1 MFEAVKKYKTFIDY
15 ANPLTK
21 ILLAAILFV
30 MVIFIHN
37 PNVLFHL
44 TMLMLL
50 MLLILSGVKLKYL
63 ILLLIFIFISG
74 FISSLYMIFYGEGTD
89 TLFRYGIIHIT
100 EESFIRGI
108 HITMRGIILSL
119 FGALVI
125 FTSKITDVFY
135 ALMIQLKVKPKY
147 AYSFMA
153 AIRMV
158 PIIIAEYFQLRQARK
173 VRRALIHKKYISGFK
188 GLKSTIVTLL
198 SQSIRR
204 AYRLG
209 IAMESKGF
217 TDGSRTYF
225 YRTSFSRYDLYLMLL
240 MAAALIAAVQLGTV
254 ITLFDTTDAR

>member
-1 MFEAVKKYKTFIDY
+1 MFETVKKYNTFIDY

-30 MVIFIHN
+30 TVIFTHN

-44 TMLMLL
+44 TILMLL
-50 MLLILSGVKLKYL
+50 MLLILSGVRLKYL
-63 ILLLIFIFISG
+63 ILFLIFIFISG
-74 FISSLYMIFYGEGTD
+74 FISSLYMIFYGEGTE

-108 HITMRGIILSL
+108 HITMRGVILSL

-125 FTSKITDVFY
+125 FTSRITDVFY

-158 PIIIAEYFQLRQARK
+158 PIIIDEYFQLRQARK
-173 VRRALIHKKYISGFK
+173 VRKSLIHKKYISGFK

-217 TDGSRTYF
+217 SDGSRTYF
-225 YRTSFSRYDLYLMLL
+225 YKTSFSRYDLYLMLII
-240 MAAALIAAVQLGTV
+240 AAAIITAVQIGTV
-254 ITLFDTTDAR
+254 ITPFDSTDAR

>member
-1 MFEAVKKYKTFIDY
+1 MFETIKKYNTFIDY

-21 ILLAAILFV
+21 ILLAAILFAT
-30 MVIFIHN
+30 VILIHN

-44 TMLMLL
+44 TMLLL
-50 MLLILSGVKLKYL
+50 ITLLILSGVKLKYL

-74 FISSLYMIFYGEGTD
+74 LISSLYMIFYGEGTEI
-89 TLFRYGIIHIT
+89 LFRYGIIHIT

-108 HITMRGIILSL
+108 HITMRGVILSL

-135 ALMIQLKVKPKY
+135 ALMRQLKVKPKY

-217 TDGSRTYF
+217 TDGSRTY
-225 YRTSFSRYDLYLMLL
+225 YHRTSFSKYDVYLLLL
-240 MAAALIAAVQLGTV
+240 MAAAIIAAVQLGAVLTP
-254 ITLFDTTDAR
+254 FETTDAR

>member
-1 MFEAVKKYKTFIDY
+1 MLDAVKNYSTFIDRT
-15 ANPLTK
+15 NPLTK

-30 MVIFIHN
+30 TVIFIHN

-44 TMLMLL
+44 TIIMLIMLL
-50 MLLILSGVKLKYL
+50 LLSGVKIKYL
-63 ILLLIFIFISG
+63 TILLIFILISG
-74 FISSLYMIFYGEGTD
+74 FISSLYMIFYGEGTQ

-100 EESFIRGI
+100 EESFVRGI
-108 HITMRGIILSL
+108 HISMRGVILSL

-125 FTSKITDVFY
+125 FTTKITDVFY
-135 ALMIQLKVKPKY
+135 ALMIQLKIKPKY

-173 VRRALIHKKYISGFK
+173 VRKALIHKKYISGFR

-217 TDGSRTYF
+217 SDGVRTY
-225 YRTSFSRYDLYLMLL
+225 YHRTSFSKYDLYLIALIG
-240 MAAALIAAVQLGTV
+240 AAVFAALEFGTV
-254 ITLFDTTDAR
+254 ISPFTSTDAR

>member
-44 TMLMLL
+44 TILMLI
-50 MLLILSGVKLKYL
+50 MLLALSGVKLKYL

-100 EESFIRGI
+100 EESIVRGL

-217 TDGSRTYF
+217 TDGSRTY
-225 YRTSFSRYDLYLMLL
+225 YHRTSFSKYDVYLLLL
-240 MAAALIAAVQLGTV
+240 MAAAIIAAVQLGAVLTP
-254 ITLFDTTDAR
+254 FETTDAR

>member
-1 MFEAVKKYKTFIDY
+1 MLDAVKNYSTFIDRT
-15 ANPLTK
+15 NPLTK

-30 MVIFIHN
+30 TVIFIHN

-44 TMLMLL
+44 TIIMLIVLFL
-50 MLLILSGVKLKYL
+50 LSGVKMKYLL
-63 ILLLIFIFISG
+63 ILLMFIFISG
-74 FISSLYMIFYGEGTD
+74 FIASLYMIFYGEGTQ

-100 EESFIRGI
+100 EESFVRGI
-108 HITMRGIILSL
+108 HISMRGVILSL

-125 FTSKITDVFY
+125 FTTKITDVFY
-135 ALMIQLKVKPKY
+135 ALMIQLKIKPKY

-158 PIIIAEYFQLRQARK
+158 PIIVAEYFQLRQARK
-173 VRRALIHKKYISGFK
+173 VRKALIHKKYISGFR

-217 TDGSRTYF
+217 SDNKRTY
-225 YRTSFSRYDLYLMLL
+225 YYKTSFSKYDLYFILL
-240 MAAALIAAVQLGTV
+240 VLASIWIAILLGSSIPV
-254 ITLFDTTDAR
+254 INITDAR

>member
-158 PIIIAEYFQLRQARK
+158 PIIITEYFQLRQARK

-188 GLKSTIVTLL
+188 GLKSTIITLL

-225 YRTSFSRYDLYLMLL
+225 YKTSFSKYDLYLLLL
-240 MAAALIAAVQLGTV
+240 MAAAIIAAVQLGTV
-254 ITLFDTTDAR
+254 ITPFDSTDAR

>member
-1 MFEAVKKYKTFIDY
+1 MFETVKKYKTFIDY

-30 MVIFIHN
+30 TVVFIHN
-37 PNVLFHL
+37 PNILFHL
-44 TMLMLL
+44 TILMLI
-50 MLLILSGVKLKYL
+50 MLLVLSGVKLKYL
-63 ILLLIFIFISG
+63 ILILIFIFISG
-74 FISSLYMIFYGEGTD
+74 FISSLYMIFYGEGTE

-108 HITMRGIILSL
+108 HITMRGVTLSL

-125 FTSKITDVFY
+125 FTTKITDVFY

-158 PIIIAEYFQLRQARK
+158 PIIIAEYLQLRQARK
-173 VRRALIHKKYISGFK
+173 VRKSLIHKKYISGFK

-217 TDGSRTYF
+217 TDGRRTYF
-225 YRTSFSRYDLYLMLL
+225 YKTSFSKYDLYLLLL
-240 MAAALIAAVQLGTV
+240 MAAAIAAAVQLGTV
-254 ITLFDTTDAR
+254 ITPFDNTDAR

>member
-1 MFEAVKKYKTFIDY
+1 MLETIKNYSTFIDK

-21 ILLAAILFV
+21 ILLAAILFAT
-30 MVIFIHN
+30 VIFIHN

-44 TMLMLL
+44 TILMLIA
-50 MLLILSGVKLKYL
+50 LLCLSGVKIKYL
-63 ILLLIFIFISG
+63 VMLLIFIFISG
-74 FISSLYMIFYGEGTD
+74 FISSLYMIFYGEGTE

-100 EESFIRGI
+100 DESFVRGL
-108 HITMRGIILSL
+108 HITMRGVVLSL

-125 FTSKITDVFY
+125 FTTKITDVFY

-158 PIIIAEYFQLRQARK
+158 PIIVSEYFQLRQARK
-173 VRRALIHKKYISGFK
+173 VRSALINKKHISGFK

-217 TDGSRTYF
+217 TDGSRTY
-225 YRTSFSRYDLYLMLL
+225 YHRTTFSKHDLYLLL
-240 MAAALIAAVQLGTV
+240 MIAAAIFAAVQLGAV
-254 ITLFDTTDAR
+254 ISPFESTDAR

>member
-44 TMLMLL
+44 TILMLI
-50 MLLILSGVKLKYL
+50 MLLALSGVKLKYL

-100 EESFIRGI
+100 EESIVRGL

-217 TDGSRTYF
+217 TDGSRTYY
-225 YRTSFSRYDLYLMLL
+225 YRTSFSKYDVYLLLL
-240 MAAALIAAVQLGTV
+240 MAAAIIAAVQLGAVLTP
-254 ITLFDTTDAR
+254 FETTDAR

>member
-1 MFEAVKKYKTFIDY
+1 MFETVKKYNTFIDY
-15 ANPLTK
+15 VNPLTK

-30 MVIFIHN
+30 TVIFIHN

-44 TMLMLL
+44 TILMLIT
-50 MLLILSGVKLKYL
+50 LLILSGVKLKYL
-63 ILLLIFIFISG
+63 ILLLLFIFISG
-74 FISSLYMIFYGEGTD
+74 FISSLYMIFYGEGTE
-89 TLFRYGIIHIT
+89 TLFHYGIIHIT
-100 EESFIRGI
+100 EESFIRGV
-108 HITMRGIILSL
+108 HITMRGVILSL

-158 PIIIAEYFQLRQARK
+158 PIIITEYFQLRQARK

-188 GLKSTIVTLL
+188 GLKSTIITLL

-225 YRTSFSRYDLYLMLL
+225 YKTSFSKYDLYLLLL
-240 MAAALIAAVQLGTV
+240 MAAAIIAAVQLGTV
-254 ITLFDTTDAR
+254 ITPFDSTDAR

>member
-1 MFEAVKKYKTFIDY
+1 MPETIKNYSTFIDK

-21 ILLAAILFV
+21 IFLAAVLFV
-30 MVIFIHN
+30 TVIFIHN

-44 TMLMLL
+44 TILMLL
-50 MLLILSGVKLKYL
+50 MLLFLSGVKIKYL
-63 ILLLIFIFISG
+63 AVLLIFIFISG
-74 FISSLYMIFYGEGTD
+74 FISSLYMIFYGEGTE

-100 EESFIRGI
+100 EESFVRGL
-108 HITMRGIILSL
+108 HITMRGVILSL

-125 FTSKITDVFY
+125 FTTRITDVFY

-158 PIIIAEYFQLRQARK
+158 PIIVSEYFQLRQARK
-173 VRRALIHKKYISGFK
+173 VRRALIHKKHISGFK
-188 GLKSTIVTLL
+188 GLKTTIVTLL

-217 TDGSRTYF
+217 TDGSRTY
-225 YRTSFSRYDLYLMLL
+225 YHKTSFSKHDLFILL
-240 MAAALIAAVQLGTV
+240 MMVGAVVAAMQLGTV
-254 ITLFDTTDAR
+254 LSPFESTDAR

>member
-74 FISSLYMIFYGEGTD
+74 FISSLYMIFYGEGSE

-188 GLKSTIVTLL
+188 GLNSTIITLL

-217 TDGSRTYF
+217 TDGSRTYY
-225 YRTSFSRYDLYLMLL
+225 YRTSFSKHDLYLLVL
-240 MAAALIAAVQLGTV
+240 TGAALWLSIQLGTM
-254 ITLFDTTDAR
+254 ITPFDTTDAR